1 MCVCMCEMD
10 VNVCVCGPTQLNFHT
25 LVDGPAV
32 RAFHKS
38 GGGGKKKKRRATC
51 VCIPFHFLPPKKK
64 VPPVIPAICLISCH
78 TCLMFFQGKTRQKER
93 GEGVARREGGNAGR
107 PQLRGGR
114 FVWSI

>member
-38 GGGGKKKKRRATC
+38 GGEEKKKKASD
-51 VCIPFHFLPPKKK
+51 VCLHSLSFSPSKKKK